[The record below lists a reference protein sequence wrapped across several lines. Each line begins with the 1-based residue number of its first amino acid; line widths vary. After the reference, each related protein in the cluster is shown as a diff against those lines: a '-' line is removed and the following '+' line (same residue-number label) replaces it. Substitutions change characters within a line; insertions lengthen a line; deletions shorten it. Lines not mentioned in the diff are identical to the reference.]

1 MEAIIRI
8 LMCRDGITLS
18 EAIEIYDKT
27 REALMDGDY
36 DAIYEYCGLEDDY
49 IFCFL

>member
-1 MEAIIRI
+1 METIIKI
-8 LMCRDGITLS
+8 LMNRDGLTRH
-18 EAIEIYDKT
+18 EARIIYEETK
-27 REALMDGDY
+27 EALMDGNY